1 MCSIL
6 RRIFYN
12 LNLRRASVMRLFYC
26 LITATGKRPRRC
38 HPFSSHPCF
47 YKNLYIETSTPF
59 LRRLRVFSSHRVL
72 NPDVR
77 FYMYQRCKHGQAVM
91 VECCEDLNLFIC
103 ILFIRF
109 LNRFCTFSSDFLVKP
124 KNGGESPLFQRW
136 LLSSNQTF
144 PISN

>member
-1 MCSIL
+1 MPPSLFPSLFLQESLYRDEYTVFKTFACFL
-6 RRIFYN
+6 F
-12 LNLRRASVMRLFYC
+12 AS
-26 LITATGKRPRRC
+26 
-38 HPFSSHPCF
+38 S
-47 YKNLYIETSTPF
+47 
-59 LRRLRVFSSHRVL
+59 L

-124 KNGGESPLFQRW
+124 KNGGESPLFQ
-136 LLSSNQTF
+136 
-144 PISN
+144 